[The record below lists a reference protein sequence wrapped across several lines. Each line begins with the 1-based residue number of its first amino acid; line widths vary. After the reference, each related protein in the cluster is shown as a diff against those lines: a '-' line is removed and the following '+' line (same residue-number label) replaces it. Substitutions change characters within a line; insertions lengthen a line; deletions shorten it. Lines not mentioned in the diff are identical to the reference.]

1 MGKFSSTDIIRICN
15 KYLSDDT
22 ITFDDIALSYGVSR
36 STITKN
42 IYRGIVMGDVS
53 IPIAERL
60 MQKAD
65 ANVNRK
71 MYEMNKRYG
80 SSKVRKKYEDC
91 IRKYYERRDMLIAL
105 EETENNIEMI
115 EDKLDGFDQTYSSED
130 ELFISKESL
139 ESQLN
144 HHKRVKAD
152 YEKRIKEIEKSV

>member
-1 MGKFSSTDIIRICN
+1 MGKISTTDIIRICN

-91 IRKYYERRDMLIAL
+91 IRKYYERRDLLIAL

-115 EDKLDGFDQTYSSED
+115 EDKLFSYDDIYASED
-130 ELFISKESL
+130 EMLISKESL
-139 ESQLN
+139 EAQLS
-144 HHKRVKAD
+144 HHKRIKAD
-152 YEKRIKEIEKSV
+152 YEKRIHEIEKSV

>member
-1 MGKFSSTDIIRICN
+1 MGKISTTDIIRICN

-42 IYRGIVMGDVS
+42 IYRGIVMGEVS

-80 SSKVRKKYEDC
+80 SCKVRKKYEDC
-91 IRKYYERRDMLIAL
+91 IRKYYERRDLLIAL

-115 EDKLDGFDQTYSSED
+115 EDKLFSYDDIYASED
-130 ELFISKESL
+130 EMLISKESL
-139 ESQLN
+139 EAQLS
-144 HHKRVKAD
+144 HHKRIKAD
-152 YEKRIKEIEKSV
+152 YEKRIREIEKSV

>member
-15 KYLSDDT
+15 KYLSDDA
-22 ITFDDIALSYGVSR
+22 ITFDDVALSYGVSR

-71 MYEMNKRYG
+71 MYEMNKKQKQ
-80 SSKVRKKYEDC
+80 SK
-91 IRKYYERRDMLIAL
+91 
-105 EETENNIEMI
+105 
-115 EDKLDGFDQTYSSED
+115 
-130 ELFISKESL
+130 
-139 ESQLN
+139 
-144 HHKRVKAD
+144 
-152 YEKRIKEIEKSV
+152 